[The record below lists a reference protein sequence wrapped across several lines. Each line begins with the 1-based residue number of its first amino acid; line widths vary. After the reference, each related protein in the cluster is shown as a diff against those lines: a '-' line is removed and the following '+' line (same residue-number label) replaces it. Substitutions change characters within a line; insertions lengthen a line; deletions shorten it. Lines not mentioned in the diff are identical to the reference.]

1 MAAYEQKAQ
10 ESSPQGWRLLLLF
23 LPLFLHSLDVCFLR
37 MIFSLM
43 VSGLQVLMCLKGPK
57 WKKHSRCLPH
67 KRVKTFLLHGII
79 TLSCKVISLQEEEHL
94 LHFSGGLQTHI
105 KWLWTCRPLHSVL
118 ERKKCLFGVNYIEE
132 WSRADLA
139 YWGVGSAG
147 CGLPFSEPSV
157 FVSVSPKA
165 PVLLA
170 LTVTGKKRTTEEPK
184 KNAQCTCEQ
193 PRGYYCLSWG
203 IMIPI

>member
-1 MAAYEQKAQ
+1 
-10 ESSPQGWRLLLLF
+10 
-23 LPLFLHSLDVCFLR
+23 
-37 MIFSLM
+37 M
-43 VSGLQVLMCLKGPK
+43 VSGLQVLMCLNGPK
-57 WKKHSRCLPH
+57 WKKNSRCLPH

-94 LHFSGGLQTHI
+94 LRFSGGLPHLQTRI
-105 KWLWTCRPLHSVL
+105 KWLWACRPFRSVL
-118 ERKKCLFGVNYIEE
+118 ERKRCLFGVNYTEE

-139 YWGVGSAG
+139 HWEAGSAG
-147 CGLPFSEPSV
+147 CGLPFPEPSV

-170 LTVTGKKRTTEEPK
+170 LTMTGQKRTTDEPK
-184 KNAQCTCEQ
+184 KSAPYTCEQ
-193 PRGYYCLSWG
+193 PRGCYCLSWG